1 MTNNTLPSGSALFIS
16 TLNEIEALSKQFHR
30 IPVSAF
36 DEVYALD
43 GGSKDGT
50 VEFFQQH
57 GIKVIPGIK
66 KGAIFNAGAN
76 STKCEYLV
84 FFAPDG
90 NENPDDI
97 VPLLKKLQEGPD
109 MVIASRF
116 MKGSRNEEDDQ
127 FLKWRAWA
135 NQAFTLL
142 VRLRWGGRITDTI
155 NGFRSVRRSKLIEM
169 NPEPTGFDIEFQ
181 MSIRALK
188 LRHKV
193 VEIPTYEGNRL
204 GGKSTAHSFPTGRL
218 MLRRYFKEFFSGV
231 TPSPDGVLRIR

>member
-1 MTNNTLPSGSALFIS
+1 MNGSALFIS
-16 TLNEIEALSKQFHR
+16 TLNEIEALPKQFPR
-30 IPVSAF
+30 IPLSAF

-50 VEFFQQH
+50 IEFYQKH
-57 GIKVIPGIK
+57 GIKVVQPVK
-66 KGAIFNAGAN
+66 KGAIFNAGAM
-76 STKCEYLV
+76 TTQCEHLV

-97 VPLLKKLQEGPD
+97 VVLLNKLREGYD

-127 FLKWRAWA
+127 ILKLRKWA
-135 NQAFTLL
+135 NQTFTLL
-142 VRLRWGGRITDTI
+142 VRMRWGGNLTDTI

-188 LRHKV
+188 LGHKV
-193 VEIPTYEGNRL
+193 TEIPTIEGNRL
-204 GGKSTAHSFPTGRL
+204 GGKSTAHSFPTGKL
-218 MLRRYFKEFFSGV
+218 MLRRYMKEFFSSV
-231 TPSPDGVLRIR
+231 PPVQDGKLKTTL